1 MPAVAPEPAANMESV
16 SRADLLGYCR
26 IDDDDPLADTA
37 VKIAESVEAY
47 LVRQDIPVLGVD
59 GRVKLCVMAWTLHQV
74 DHPGEETPRGV
85 REMIQDLK
93 FNR

>member
-1 MPAVAPEPAANMESV
+1 MESV
-16 SRADLLGYCR
+16 TREELLGYCR
-26 IDDDDPLADTA
+26 IDEDDPLADRA
-37 VKIAESVEAY
+37 VQIAGAKEAY
-47 LVRQDIPVLGVD
+47 LRRQRVPIPGTD
-59 GRVKLCVMAWTLHQV
+59 GRAALCVMAWTLHEI